1 MAAKKKIK
9 IKLDITHFI
18 LDKNETMQ
26 MNKSAKGNVTKKK
39 RNKRKK
45 DYENTA
51 LQLLNKRQSNVPLH
65 LLLQCLTRFFSQ
77 NKYLV

>member
-39 RNKRKK
+39 EIKEKK
-45 DYENTA
+45 IMTI
-51 LQLLNKRQSNVPLH
+51 LS
-65 LLLQCLTRFFSQ
+65 FS
-77 NKYLV
+77 Y